1 MNNLNLKHDY
11 SDEEKALKNK
21 RQNNFRKDIM
31 NNYYHT
37 FVKSLEKA
45 VSNRFKMDIELIPGE
60 IPGTVKE
67 VLHNGKPVEKDIEKE
82 IKKYIALKKKAYEKN
97 SDYYFKERGEPIK
110 NQKENLRHRSL
121 GEETIFNY

>member
-1 MNNLNLKHDY
+1 
-11 SDEEKALKNK
+11 
-21 RQNNFRKDIM
+21 
-31 NNYYHT
+31 
-37 FVKSLEKA
+37 
-45 VSNRFKMDIELIPGE
+45 MDIKLIPGE